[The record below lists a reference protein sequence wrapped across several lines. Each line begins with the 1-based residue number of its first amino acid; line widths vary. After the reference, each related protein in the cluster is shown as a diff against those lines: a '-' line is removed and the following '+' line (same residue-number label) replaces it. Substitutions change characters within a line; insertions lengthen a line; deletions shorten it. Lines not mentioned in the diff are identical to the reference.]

1 MIKVLLKVWI
11 TQTEKHFLCKSQIL
25 VVSGSI
31 RSVKYKYRGIK
42 SKRKYKHSEEPTNTE
57 IGIAAG
63 HRNPVKR
70 EYRNMNSSRKHKYS
84 DEQL

>member
-11 TQTEKHFLCKSQIL
+11 THAEKHFLCESKI

-31 RSVKYKYRGIK
+31 RMVKYKYRGIK
-42 SKRKYKHSEEPTNTE
+42 SKRKHKHSEEPTNTE

-70 EYRNMNSSRKHKYS
+70 EYRNMNSSQKHKYS

>member
-11 TQTEKHFLCKSQIL
+11 THAEKHFLYKSKI

-42 SKRKYKHSEEPTNTE
+42 SKRKHKHSKEPTNTE
-57 IGIAAG
+57 IAIAAG

-70 EYRNMNSSRKHKYS
+70 EYRNMNSSRKHKYC
-84 DEQL
+84 DEQ